1 MSVDVAA
8 VVVKPK
14 LHQSNTTKRWQETL
28 SVDAE
33 RAKRA
38 LDRNA
43 TFEAEQR
50 MYHDVHGEGTVV
62 AQGRA
67 RRAGEQDLSLIHI

>member
-1 MSVDVAA
+1 MVLESIVADACGLQIASMSVDVAA
-8 VVVKPK
+8 VVKPK
-14 LHQSNTTKRWQETL
+14 LHQSNTTKQWQETL

-43 TFEAEQR
+43 TFEAE
-50 MYHDVHGEGTVV
+50 
-62 AQGRA
+62 
-67 RRAGEQDLSLIHI
+67 

>member
-8 VVVKPK
+8 AVVKPK
-14 LHQSNTTKRWQETL
+14 LHQSNTTKLWQETL

-33 RAKRA
+33 RAKHA

-43 TFEAEQR
+43 TFKADQR

-62 AQGRA
+62 ATRPT
-67 RRAGEQDLSLIHI
+67 SS